1 MTPVERKK
9 LRTQAHNLKPVVI
22 IGQSGLTEAV
32 IAEINLALDSHEL
45 IKVKI
50 RTDDRQLRQQI
61 CAEICSKTEAVLIQ
75 KIGQIAVIY
84 RKSPNQ

>member
-1 MTPVERKK
+1 MIPADRKK

-22 IGQSGLTEAV
+22 IGQSGLTAAV
-32 IAEINLALDSHEL
+32 LAEIELALDSHEL

-61 CAEICSKTEAVLIQ
+61 YTEMCSKTEAELIQ
-75 KIGQIAVIY
+75 KIGQTAIIY
-84 RKSPNQ
+84 RKSPTR